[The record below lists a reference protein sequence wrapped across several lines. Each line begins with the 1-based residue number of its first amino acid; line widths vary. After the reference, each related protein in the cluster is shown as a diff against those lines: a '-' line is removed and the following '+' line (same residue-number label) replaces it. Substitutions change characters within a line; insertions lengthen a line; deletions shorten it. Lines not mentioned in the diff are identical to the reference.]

1 MIARV
6 KKSVNHSRTIQSM
19 RETSI
24 SFRHSGKMTAHARLF
39 RTDVCDELRLLK
51 ERDIVMS
58 VLAMFSG
65 FQWTETGSIFH
76 KGNET
81 SMEMTSEKL

>member
-1 MIARV
+1 
-6 KKSVNHSRTIQSM
+6 
-19 RETSI
+19 
-24 SFRHSGKMTAHARLF
+24 MTAHARLF

>member
-1 MIARV
+1 
-6 KKSVNHSRTIQSM
+6 
-19 RETSI
+19 
-24 SFRHSGKMTAHARLF
+24 MTAHARLF

-51 ERDIVMS
+51 ERVIVLFG
-58 VLAMFSG
+58 LAMFSG